1 MECLKNALLF
11 NKNNDEYL
19 NLKNKDL
26 PDFIN
31 SFFDRIDEDKDD
43 ITKDKFNF
51 ILETRIKSL
60 INKISI

>member
-1 MECLKNALLF
+1 V
-11 NKNNDEYL
+11 DL